1 MTFIKSGVWS
11 VERGDSYHPQRKPEF
26 DCGISND
33 NLKKIFFSC
42 EDFFLREIKLGLEKK
57 ILVFVCW
64 IDGLVNETDVSE
76 DVVRPLTASDR
87 LAGANSSRQ
96 AVRLIQ
102 QGAVWRG
109 TVRRQETMDDL
120 VSDLTAGCAALVFEG
135 LGIAL
140 TFETK
145 SQTGRP
151 VQEATIEKAVKGA
164 RDAFCETLRVNTAL
178 VRRRLRTPKLKL
190 TEQSAGRESNTRIA
204 LLYIEGI
211 AKPSLVEAVRARIAA
226 MDLDAVLSAGDLE
239 PYVTDHPR
247 SPLPQTAHTERPDK
261 LAAALLQGRV
271 GLIVDGLPVGFLLP
285 GTLGA
290 LMRAPEDRADVPLVA
305 SGLMLLRWLALLIA
319 LTLPALYVAAALHHP
334 EMLPTQLLVSMVKA
348 EQEVPFGA
356 AAVMLFLLAA
366 FELLQEAGL
375 RLPAPVGQTVSI
387 IGALLVG
394 EAAVSAKVASPI
406 AIIVVA
412 LAGIAGYNVPNQE
425 LASLLRFA
433 RIALVIAA
441 ALGGMFALTAACAM
455 LVWYACTIDCFGTAW
470 LHPMVDAEESP
481 IFRVFVRKNQRD
493 YKMRDEEVVWWNRRR
508 QK

>member
-1 MTFIKSGVWS
+1 MESGVSFHPKKTPEYDCRIS
-11 VERGDSYHPQRKPEF
+11 VEG
-26 DCGISND
+26 
-33 NLKKIFFSC
+33 LKTIFSGC
-42 EDFFLREIKLGLEKK
+42 EDFFLREIRLGSEKN
-57 ILVFVCW
+57 ILGFVCW
-64 IDGLVNETDVSE
+64 IDGLVCETDVSE
-76 DVVRPLTASDR
+76 DVIRPLTASSR
-87 LAGANSSRQ
+87 LAAASSARQ
-96 AVRLIQ
+96 AARLIE

-109 TVRRQETMDDL
+109 TARRRETADAL
-120 VSDLTAGCAALVFEG
+120 VSDLTAGCAALIFET
-135 LGIAL
+135 LGVAL

-151 VQEATIEKAVKGA
+151 VQEATIEKAVKGP

-190 TEQSAGRESNTRIA
+190 TEQTAGRESNTRVA

-211 AKPSLVEAVRARIAA
+211 AKPSLVEAVRSRLAA

-271 GLIVDGLPVGFLLP
+271 GLLADGLPVGFLLP

-290 LMRAPEDRADVPLVA
+290 LMRAPEDRADPPLVA
-305 SGLMLLRWLALLIA
+305 TGLMLLRWLALLLA
-319 LTLPALYVAAALHHP
+319 LTLPALYSAAAVHHP
-334 EMLPTQLLVSMVKA
+334 EMLPTQLLVSMVEA

-394 EAAVSAKVASPI
+394 EAAVSARVASPI

-425 LASLLRFA
+425 IASLLRFA
-433 RIALVIAA
+433 RMMLVIAA
-441 ALGGMFALTAACAM
+441 ALGGMFALTALCAM
-455 LVWYACTIDCFGTAW
+455 LVWYACTIDCFGVAW
-470 LHPMVDAEESP
+470 LHPLVDEEQSP
-481 IFRVFVRKNQRD
+481 VFRVFIRKNQKE
-493 YKMRDEEVVWWNRRR
+493 YKMRDEAVVWWNRRR

>member
-1 MTFIKSGVWS
+1 MECGV
-11 VERGDSYHPQRKPEF
+11 SYHPKREPQF
-26 DCGISND
+26 DCGISIE
-33 NLKKIFFSC
+33 NLKKIFSSC
-42 EDFFLREIKLGLEKK
+42 EDFFLREIRLGSEKN
-57 ILVFVCW
+57 IFAFVCW
-64 IDGLVNETDVSE
+64 IDGLVCETDVSE
-76 DVVRPLTASDR
+76 DVIRPLTESSR
-87 LAGANSSRQ
+87 LAAAASARQ
-96 AVRLIQ
+96 AARLIE

-109 TVRRQETMDDL
+109 TARRRETTDDL
-120 VSDLTAGCAALVFEG
+120 VSDLTAGYAALIFERLG
-135 LGIAL
+135 LAL

-151 VQEATIEKAVKGA
+151 VQEATIEKAVKGP

-190 TEQSAGRESNTRIA
+190 LEQTAGRESNTRIA

-211 AKPSLVEAVRARIAA
+211 AKPTLVETVKARLAA

-261 LAAALLQGRV
+261 LSAALLQGRV
-271 GLIVDGLPVGFLLP
+271 GLLVDGLPVGFLLP

-290 LMRAPEDRADVPLVA
+290 LMRAPEDRADPPLVA
-305 SGLMLLRWLALLIA
+305 TGLTLLRWLALLLA
-319 LTLPALYVAAALHHP
+319 LTLPALYVAAAVHHP
-334 EMLPTQLLVSMVKA
+334 EMLPTQLLVSMVEA

-356 AAVMLFLLAA
+356 AAVMLFLLVA

-394 EAAVSAKVASPI
+394 EAAVSARVASPI

-425 LASLLRFA
+425 IASLLRFA
-433 RIALVIAA
+433 RIQLVILA
-441 ALGGMFALTAACAM
+441 ALGGMFALTAGGAM
-455 LVWYACTIDCFGTAW
+455 LVWYACTIDCFGVAW
-470 LHPMVDAEESP
+470 LHPLVDEEQNP
-481 IFRVFVRKNQRD
+481 VFRVFIRKNQRD
-493 YKMRDEEVVWWNRRR
+493 YKMRDTAVVWRNRRR

>member
-1 MTFIKSGVWS
+1 MESGVS
-11 VERGDSYHPQRKPEF
+11 FHPKKTPEY
-26 DCGISND
+26 DCRISAES
-33 NLKKIFFSC
+33 LKTIFSGC
-42 EDFFLREIKLGLEKK
+42 EDFFLREIRLGSEKN
-57 ILVFVCW
+57 ILGFVCW
-64 IDGLVNETDVSE
+64 IDGLICETDVSE
-76 DVVRPLTASDR
+76 DVIRPLTESAR
-87 LAGANSSRQ
+87 LAAASSARQ
-96 AVRLIQ
+96 AARLIE

-109 TVRRQETMDDL
+109 TTRRRETADAL
-120 VSDLTAGCAALVFEG
+120 VSDLTAGCAALIITG
-135 LGIAL
+135 LGLAL

-151 VQEATIEKAVKGA
+151 VQEATIEKAVKGP

-190 TEQSAGRESNTRIA
+190 TEQTAGRESNTRVA

-211 AKPSLVEAVRARIAA
+211 AKPSLVEAVRSRLAA

-271 GLIVDGLPVGFLLP
+271 GLLADGLPVGFLLP

-290 LMRAPEDRADVPLVA
+290 LMRAPEDRADPPLVA
-305 SGLMLLRWLALLIA
+305 TGLTLLRWLALLLA
-319 LTLPALYVAAALHHP
+319 LTLPALYVAAAVHHP
-334 EMLPTQLLVSMVKA
+334 EMLPTQLLVSMVEA

-356 AAVMLFLLAA
+356 AAVMLFLLVA

-394 EAAVSAKVASPI
+394 EAAVSARVASPI

-425 LASLLRFA
+425 IASLLRFA
-433 RIALVIAA
+433 RIALVILA
-441 ALGGMFALTAACAM
+441 ALGGMFALTAGCAM
-455 LVWYACTIDCFGTAW
+455 LVWYACTIDCFGVAW
-470 LHPMVDAEESP
+470 LHPLVDEEQSP
-481 IFRVFVRKNQRD
+481 VFRVFIRKNQKD
-493 YKMRDEEVVWWNRRR
+493 YKMRDEEVVWWNKRR

>member
-1 MTFIKSGVWS
+1 MESGVSFHPKKTPEYDCRIS
-11 VERGDSYHPQRKPEF
+11 VEG
-26 DCGISND
+26 
-33 NLKKIFFSC
+33 LKTIFSGC
-42 EDFFLREIKLGLEKK
+42 EDFFLREIRLGSEKN
-57 ILVFVCW
+57 ILGFVCW
-64 IDGLVNETDVSE
+64 IDGLICETDVSE
-76 DVVRPLTASDR
+76 DVIRPLTESAR
-87 LAGANSSRQ
+87 LAAASSARQ
-96 AVRLIQ
+96 AARLIE

-109 TVRRQETMDDL
+109 TARRRETTDAL
-120 VSDLTAGCAALVFEG
+120 VSDLTAGCAALIITG
-135 LGIAL
+135 LGLAL

-151 VQEATIEKAVKGA
+151 VQEATIEKAVKGP

-190 TEQSAGRESNTRIA
+190 TEQTAGRESNTRVA

-211 AKPSLVEAVRARIAA
+211 AKPSLVEAVRSRLAA

-271 GLIVDGLPVGFLLP
+271 GLLADGLPVGFLLP

-290 LMRAPEDRADVPLVA
+290 LMRAPEDRADPPLVA
-305 SGLMLLRWLALLIA
+305 TGLTLLRWLALLLA
-319 LTLPALYVAAALHHP
+319 LTLPALYAAAAVHHP
-334 EMLPTQLLVSMVKA
+334 EMLPTQLLQSMVEA

-356 AAVMLFLLAA
+356 AAVMLFLLVA

-394 EAAVSAKVASPI
+394 EAAVSARVASPI

-425 LASLLRFA
+425 IASLLRFA
-433 RIALVIAA
+433 RVSLVILA
-441 ALGGMFALTAACAM
+441 ALGGMFALTAGCAT
-455 LVWYACTIDCFGTAW
+455 LVWYACTIDCFGVAW
-470 LHPMVDAEESP
+470 LHPLVDEEQSP
-481 IFRVFVRKNQRD
+481 VFRVFIRKNQRD
-493 YKMRDEEVVWWNRRR
+493 YKMRDEAVVWRNRRR

>member
-1 MTFIKSGVWS
+1 M
-11 VERGDSYHPQRKPEF
+11 
-26 DCGISND
+26 
-33 NLKKIFFSC
+33 
-42 EDFFLREIKLGLEKK
+42 
-57 ILVFVCW
+57 
-64 IDGLVNETDVSE
+64 SE
-76 DVVRPLTASDR
+76 DVVRPLTESAR
-87 LAGANSSRQ
+87 LAAANSSRQ
-96 AVRLIQ
+96 AARLIE

-164 RDAFCETLRVNTAL
+164 RDAFCETLRVNTSL

-290 LMRAPEDRADVPLVA
+290 LMRALGCAVPQMDFSRLGGI
-305 SGLMLLRWLALLIA
+305 SKYDALLILA
-319 LTLPALYVAAALHHP
+319 RRLLPVRQKP
-334 EMLPTQLLVSMVKA
+334 LPTWVFA
-348 EQEVPFGA
+348 T
-356 AAVMLFLLAA
+356 AA
-366 FELLQEAGL
+366 FAIAAILSPTAFGL
-375 RLPAPVGQTVSI
+375 
-387 IGALLVG
+387 
-394 EAAVSAKVASPI
+394 AVWSEKIVPI
-406 AIIVVA
+406 AG
-412 LAGIAGYNVPNQE
+412 AGIAVSVPLFTNMNN
-425 LASLLRFA
+425 R
-433 RIALVIAA
+433 
-441 ALGGMFALTAACAM
+441 
-455 LVWYACTIDCFGTAW
+455 
-470 LHPMVDAEESP
+470 PAE
-481 IFRVFVRKNQRD
+481 
-493 YKMRDEEVVWWNRRR
+493 
-508 QK
+508 

>member
-1 MTFIKSGVWS
+1 
-11 VERGDSYHPQRKPEF
+11 VERGVSFHPKKSPEF
-26 DCGISND
+26 ACRISAEA
-33 NLKKIFFSC
+33 LKTIFFGC
-42 EDFFLREIKLGLEKK
+42 EDFFLREIKLGLEKN
-57 ILVFVCW
+57 IFASVCW
-64 IDGLVNETDVSE
+64 IDGLVNETGVSE
-76 DVVRPLTASDR
+76 DVVRPLTESSR
-87 LAGANSSRQ
+87 LAAADSARR
-96 AVRLIQ
+96 AARLIE

-109 TVRRQETMDDL
+109 TVRRREAMDDL
-120 VSDLTAGCAALVFEG
+120 VSDLTAGYAALVFEG
-135 LGIAL
+135 LGLAL

-151 VQEATIEKAVKGA
+151 VQEATIEKAVKGP

-190 TEQSAGRESNTRIA
+190 LEQTVGRESNTRVA

-211 AKPSLVEAVRARIAA
+211 ARPELVETVQARLRAI
-226 MDLDAVLSAGDLE
+226 DLDAVLSAGDLE

-261 LAAALLQGRV
+261 LAAALLQGRA
-271 GLIVDGLPVGFLLP
+271 GILVDGLPVGFLLP
-285 GTLGA
+285 GTLCS
-290 LMRAPEDRADVPLVA
+290 LMRAPEDRADTPAAATFLT
-305 SGLMLLRWLALLIA
+305 LLRWLALLTA
-319 LTLPALYVAAALHHP
+319 LTLPALYVAAAVHHQ
-334 EMLPTQLLVSMVKA
+334 EMLPTQLLVSMVEA

-356 AAVMLFLLAA
+356 AAVMLFLLIA

-394 EAAVSAKVASPI
+394 EAAVSARVASPI

-425 LASLLRFA
+425 LAALLRPA
-433 RIALVIAA
+433 RIILVTAA
-441 ALGGMFALTAACAM
+441 ALGGMFALTALGAM
-455 LVWYACTIDCFGTAW
+455 TVWYACTIDCFGLAW
-470 LHPMVDAEESP
+470 LHPLVDEEQSP
-481 IFRVFVRKNQRD
+481 IFRVFMRKNQRD
-493 YKMRDEEVVWWNRRR
+493 YKLRDEEVVWWNRRR

>member
-1 MTFIKSGVWS
+1 MESGVSFHPKKTPEYDCRIS
-11 VERGDSYHPQRKPEF
+11 VEG
-26 DCGISND
+26 
-33 NLKKIFFSC
+33 LKTIFSGC
-42 EDFFLREIKLGLEKK
+42 EDFFLREIRLGSEKN
-57 ILVFVCW
+57 ILGFVCW
-64 IDGLVNETDVSE
+64 IDGLICETDVSE
-76 DVVRPLTASDR
+76 DVIRPLTESAR
-87 LAGANSSRQ
+87 LAAASSARQ
-96 AVRLIQ
+96 AARLIE

-109 TVRRQETMDDL
+109 TTRRRETADAL
-120 VSDLTAGCAALVFEG
+120 VSDLTAGCAALIITG
-135 LGIAL
+135 LGLAL

-151 VQEATIEKAVKGA
+151 VQEATIEKAVKGP

-190 TEQSAGRESNTRIA
+190 TEQTAGRESNTRVA

-211 AKPSLVEAVRARIAA
+211 AKPSLVEAVRSRLAA

-271 GLIVDGLPVGFLLP
+271 GLLADGLPVGFLLP

-290 LMRAPEDRADVPLVA
+290 LMRAPEDRADPPLVA
-305 SGLMLLRWLALLIA
+305 TGLTLLRWLALLLA
-319 LTLPALYVAAALHHP
+319 LTLPALYVAAAVHHP
-334 EMLPTQLLVSMVKA
+334 EMLPTQLLQSMVEA

-356 AAVMLFLLAA
+356 AAVMLFLLVA

-394 EAAVSAKVASPI
+394 EAAVSARVASPI

-425 LASLLRFA
+425 IASLLRFA
-433 RIALVIAA
+433 RVSLVILA
-441 ALGGMFALTAACAM
+441 ALGGMFALTAGCAT
-455 LVWYACTIDCFGTAW
+455 LVWYACTIDCFGVAW
-470 LHPMVDAEESP
+470 LHPLVDEEQSP
-481 IFRVFVRKNQRD
+481 VFRVFIRKNQRD
-493 YKMRDEEVVWWNRRR
+493 YKMRDTAVVWRNRRR

>member
-1 MTFIKSGVWS
+1 MESGVSFHPKKSPEYDCRIS
-11 VERGDSYHPQRKPEF
+11 VEG
-26 DCGISND
+26 
-33 NLKKIFFSC
+33 LKTIFSGC
-42 EDFFLREIKLGLEKK
+42 EDFFLREIRLGSEKN
-57 ILVFVCW
+57 ILGFVCW
-64 IDGLVNETDVSE
+64 IDGLVCETDVSE
-76 DVVRPLTASDR
+76 DVIRPLTESSR
-87 LAGANSSRQ
+87 LAAASSARQ
-96 AVRLIQ
+96 AARLIEH
-102 QGAVWRG
+102 GAVWRG
-109 TVRRQETMDDL
+109 TARRRETADAL
-120 VSDLTAGCAALVFEG
+120 VSDLTAGCAALIFETLG
-135 LGIAL
+135 LAL

-151 VQEATIEKAVKGA
+151 VQEATIEKAVKGP

-190 TEQSAGRESNTRIA
+190 TEQTAGRESNTRIA

-211 AKPSLVEAVRARIAA
+211 AKPSLVEAVQSRLAA

-271 GLIVDGLPVGFLLP
+271 GLLADGLPVGFLLP
-285 GTLGA
+285 GTLGE
-290 LMRAPEDRADVPLVA
+290 LMRAPEDRADPPLVA
-305 SGLMLLRWLALLIA
+305 TGLMLLRWLALLLA
-319 LTLPALYVAAALHHP
+319 LTLPALYAAAAVHHP
-334 EMLPTQLLVSMVKA
+334 EMLPTQLLVSMVEA

-394 EAAVSAKVASPI
+394 EAAVSARVASPI

-425 LASLLRFA
+425 IASLLRFA
-433 RIALVIAA
+433 RMMLVIAA
-441 ALGGMFALTAACAM
+441 ALGGMFALTALCAM
-455 LVWYACTIDCFGTAW
+455 LVWYACTIDCFGVAW
-470 LHPMVDAEESP
+470 LHPLVDEEQSP
-481 IFRVFVRKNQRD
+481 IFRVFIRKNQQD
-493 YKMRDEEVVWWNRRR
+493 YKMRDTAVVWRNRRK

>member
-11 VERGDSYHPQRKPEF
+11 VERGDSYHPQRNHEF
-26 DCGISND
+26 DCGISIE
-33 NLKKIFFSC
+33 NLKKIFFGC
-42 EDFFLREIKLGLEKK
+42 EDFFLREIKLGLEKN

-96 AVRLIQ
+96 AVRLIE

-120 VSDLTAGCAALVFEG
+120 VSDLTAGCAALIFEG
-135 LGIAL
+135 LGVAI

-211 AKPSLVEAVRARIAA
+211 AKPSLVEAVQSRIAA

-261 LAAALLQGRV
+261 VAAALLQGRV
-271 GLIVDGLPVGFLLP
+271 GLLVDGLPVGFLLP

-305 SGLMLLRWLALLIA
+305 SGLTLLRWLALLLA

-356 AAVMLFLLAA
+356 AAVMLFLLIA

-433 RIALVIAA
+433 RIALVIAS
-441 ALGGMFALTAACAM
+441 ALGGMFALTAGCAM

-470 LHPMVDAEESP
+470 LHPIVDAEQSP
-481 IFRVFVRKNQRD
+481 IFRVFIRKNQRD
-493 YKMRDEEVVWWNRRR
+493 YKLRDKEVVWWNRRR

>member
-1 MTFIKSGVWS
+1 M
-11 VERGDSYHPQRKPEF
+11 ERGDCYHPKKSPEY
-26 DCGISND
+26 DCRISEEGLNS
-33 NLKKIFFSC
+33 IFSGC
-42 EDFFLREIKLGLEKK
+42 DDFFLREIRLGSEKN
-57 ILVFVCW
+57 ILVSVCW
-64 IDGLVNETDVSE
+64 IDGLVCETDVSE
-76 DVVRPLTASDR
+76 DVIRPLTASAR
-87 LAGANSSRQ
+87 LAAADSARQ
-96 AVRLIQ
+96 AAQLIE

-109 TVRRQETMDDL
+109 TARRRETTDDL
-120 VSDLTAGCAALVFEG
+120 VSDLTAGYAALIFTG
-135 LGIAL
+135 LGLAL

-151 VQEATIEKAVKGA
+151 VQEATIEKAVKGP

-190 TEQSAGRESNTRIA
+190 LEQTAGRESNTRIA

-211 AKPSLVEAVRARIAA
+211 AKPSLVETVKARLAA

-261 LAAALLQGRV
+261 LSAALLQGRV
-271 GLIVDGLPVGFLLP
+271 GLLVDGLPVGFLLP

-290 LMRAPEDRADVPLVA
+290 LMRAPEDRADPPLVA
-305 SGLMLLRWLALLIA
+305 TGLTLLRWLALLLA
-319 LTLPALYVAAALHHP
+319 LTLPALYVAAAVHHP
-334 EMLPTQLLVSMVKA
+334 EMLPTQLLVSMVEA

-356 AAVMLFLLAA
+356 AAVMLFLLVA

-394 EAAVSAKVASPI
+394 EAAVSARVASPI

-425 LASLLRFA
+425 IASLLRFA
-433 RIALVIAA
+433 RIMLVILA
-441 ALGGMFALTAACAM
+441 ALGGMFALTAGGAM
-455 LVWYACTIDCFGTAW
+455 LVWYACTIDCFGVAW
-470 LHPMVDAEESP
+470 LHPIVDAEQSP
-481 IFRVFVRKNQRD
+481 IFRVFIRKNQKE
-493 YKMRDEEVVWWNRRR
+493 YKMRDEEVVWWNKRR

>member
-1 MTFIKSGVWS
+1 MESGVSFHPKKTPEYDCRIS
-11 VERGDSYHPQRKPEF
+11 VEG
-26 DCGISND
+26 
-33 NLKKIFFSC
+33 LKTIFSGC
-42 EDFFLREIKLGLEKK
+42 EDFFLREIRLGSEKN
-57 ILVFVCW
+57 ILGFVCW
-64 IDGLVNETDVSE
+64 IDGLICETDVSE
-76 DVVRPLTASDR
+76 DVIRPLTESAR
-87 LAGANSSRQ
+87 LAAASSARQ
-96 AVRLIQ
+96 AARLIE

-109 TVRRQETMDDL
+109 TARRRETTDAL
-120 VSDLTAGCAALVFEG
+120 VSDLTAGCAALIITG
-135 LGIAL
+135 LGLAL

-151 VQEATIEKAVKGA
+151 VQEATIEKAVKGP

-190 TEQSAGRESNTRIA
+190 TEQTAGRESNTRVA

-211 AKPSLVEAVRARIAA
+211 AKPSLVEAVRSRLAA

-271 GLIVDGLPVGFLLP
+271 GLLADGLPVGFLLP

-290 LMRAPEDRADVPLVA
+290 LMRAPEDRADPPLVA
-305 SGLMLLRWLALLIA
+305 TGLTLLRWLALLLA
-319 LTLPALYVAAALHHP
+319 LTLPALYAAAAVHHP
-334 EMLPTQLLVSMVKA
+334 EMLPTQLLQSMVEA

-356 AAVMLFLLAA
+356 AAVMLFLLVA

-394 EAAVSAKVASPI
+394 EAAVSARVASPI

-425 LASLLRFA
+425 IASLLRFA
-433 RIALVIAA
+433 RMMLVIAA
-441 ALGGMFALTAACAM
+441 ALGGMFALTAGCAT
-455 LVWYACTIDCFGTAW
+455 LVWYACTIDCFGVAW
-470 LHPMVDAEESP
+470 LHPLVDEEQSP
-481 IFRVFVRKNQRD
+481 VFRVFIRKNQRD
-493 YKMRDEEVVWWNRRR
+493 YKMRDEAVVWRNRRR

>member
-1 MTFIKSGVWS
+1 MES
-11 VERGDSYHPQRKPEF
+11 GDSYHPMRKPEF
-26 DCGISND
+26 DCGISIE
-33 NLKKIFFSC
+33 NLKKIFFGC
-42 EDFFLREIKLGLEKK
+42 EDFFLREIKLGLEKN
-57 ILVFVCW
+57 ILVFLCW

-76 DVVRPLTASDR
+76 DVVRPLTESAR
-87 LAGANSSRQ
+87 LAAANSSRQ
-96 AVRLIQ
+96 AARLIE

-109 TVRRQETMDDL
+109 TVRRQKTMDDL
-120 VSDLTAGCAALVFEG
+120 VSDLTAGCAALIFEG
-135 LGIAL
+135 LGAAL

-151 VQEATIEKAVKGA
+151 VQEATIEKAVKGP

-178 VRRRLRTPKLKL
+178 VRRRVRTPQLKL
-190 TEQSAGRESNTRIA
+190 SEQTAGRESNTRIA

-211 AKPSLVEAVRARIAA
+211 AKPELVEMVRERLAA

-261 LAAALLQGRV
+261 FAAALLQGRV
-271 GLIVDGLPVGFLLP
+271 GLLADGLPVGFLLP
-285 GTLGA
+285 GTLCA
-290 LMRAPEDRADVPLVA
+290 LMRAPEDRADVPLAA
-305 SGLMLLRWLALLIA
+305 SALTLLRWLALLLA
-319 LTLPALYVAAALHHP
+319 LTLPALYVAAAVHHQ
-334 EMLPTQLLVSMVKA
+334 EMLPTQLLESMVEA
-348 EQEVPFGA
+348 EQDVPFGA
-356 AAVMLFLLAA
+356 ATVMLFLLVA

-433 RIALVIAA
+433 RIALVMLA
-441 ALGGMFALTAACAM
+441 ALGGMFALTAGCAM
-455 LVWYACTIDCFGTAW
+455 IVWYACTIDCFSIAW
-470 LHPMVDAEESP
+470 LHPLVDEEQSP
-481 IFRVFVRKNQRD
+481 LFRVFLRKNQRD
-493 YKMRDEEVVWWNRRR
+493 YKMRDEKAVWWNRRR

>member
-1 MTFIKSGVWS
+1 MESRVSFHPKKTPEYDCRIS
-11 VERGDSYHPQRKPEF
+11 VEG
-26 DCGISND
+26 
-33 NLKKIFFSC
+33 LKTIFSGC
-42 EDFFLREIKLGLEKK
+42 EDFFLREIRLGSENNFLG
-57 ILVFVCW
+57 FVCW
-64 IDGLVNETDVSE
+64 IDGLVCETDVSE
-76 DVVRPLTASDR
+76 DVIRPLTESSR
-87 LAGANSSRQ
+87 LAAADSARQ
-96 AVRLIQ
+96 AARLIE

-109 TVRRQETMDDL
+109 TARRRETADAL
-120 VSDLTAGCAALVFEG
+120 ISDLTAGCAALIFET
-135 LGIAL
+135 LSVAL

-151 VQEATIEKAVKGA
+151 VQEATIEKAVKGP

-190 TEQSAGRESNTRIA
+190 TEQTAGRESNTRIA

-211 AKPSLVEAVRARIAA
+211 AKPSLVEAVRSRLAA

-239 PYVTDHPR
+239 PYVTDHPC

-271 GLIVDGLPVGFLLP
+271 GLLADGLPVGFLLP

-290 LMRAPEDRADVPLVA
+290 LMRAPEDRADPPLVA
-305 SGLMLLRWLALLIA
+305 TGLTLLRWLALLLA
-319 LTLPALYVAAALHHP
+319 LTLPALYAAAAVHHP
-334 EMLPTQLLVSMVKA
+334 EMLPTQLLVSMVEA

-394 EAAVSAKVASPI
+394 EAAVSARVASPI

-425 LASLLRFA
+425 IASLLRFA
-433 RIALVIAA
+433 RMMLVIAA
-441 ALGGMFALTAACAM
+441 ALGGMFALTALCAM
-455 LVWYACTIDCFGTAW
+455 LVWYACTIDCFGVAW
-470 LHPMVDAEESP
+470 LHPLVDEDQSP
-481 IFRVFVRKNQRD
+481 VFRVFIRKNQQD
-493 YKMRDEEVVWWNRRR
+493 YKMRDTAVVWRNRRR

>member
-1 MTFIKSGVWS
+1 MESGVSFHPKKSPEYDCRIS
-11 VERGDSYHPQRKPEF
+11 VEG
-26 DCGISND
+26 
-33 NLKKIFFSC
+33 LKSIFSGC
-42 EDFFLREIKLGLEKK
+42 EDFFLREIRLGSEKN
-57 ILVFVCW
+57 IFASVCW
-64 IDGLVNETDVSE
+64 IDGLICETDVSE
-76 DVVRPLTASDR
+76 DVIRPLTESAR
-87 LAGANSSRQ
+87 LAKASSARQ
-96 AVRLIQ
+96 AARLIE

-109 TVRRQETMDDL
+109 TARRRETTDAL
-120 VSDLTAGCAALVFEG
+120 VSDLTAGCAALIITG
-135 LGIAL
+135 LGLAL

-151 VQEATIEKAVKGA
+151 VQEATIEKAVKGP

-190 TEQSAGRESNTRIA
+190 TEQTAGRESNTRVA

-211 AKPSLVEAVRARIAA
+211 AKPSLVEAVRSRLAA
-226 MDLDAVLSAGDLE
+226 MDLDAVLSVGDLE

-271 GLIVDGLPVGFLLP
+271 GLLADGLPVGFLLP

-290 LMRAPEDRADVPLVA
+290 LMRAPEDRADPPLVA
-305 SGLMLLRWLALLIA
+305 TGLTLLRWLALLLA
-319 LTLPALYVAAALHHP
+319 LTLPALYVAAAVHHP
-334 EMLPTQLLVSMVKA
+334 EMLPTQLLQSMVEA

-356 AAVMLFLLAA
+356 AAVMLFLLVA

-394 EAAVSAKVASPI
+394 EAAVSARVASPI

-425 LASLLRFA
+425 IASLLRFA
-433 RIALVIAA
+433 RVSLVILS
-441 ALGGMFALTAACAM
+441 ALGGMFALTAGCAM
-455 LVWYACTIDCFGTAW
+455 LVWYACTIDCFGLAW
-470 LHPMVDAEESP
+470 LHPLVDEDQSP
-481 IFRVFVRKNQRD
+481 VFRVFIRKNQRD
-493 YKMRDEEVVWWNRRR
+493 YKMRDTAVVWRNRRR